1 VKVLG
6 IGNAIVDVICKVEEN
21 FLSENN
27 LTKSMM
33 KLVDE
38 VEFKKLLSNL
48 TIKETIAGG
57 SVANSIVGLSQLG
70 NTVSFIGKVSNDELG
85 NKYEK
90 SLTNEKVKYCY
101 QKKKESIPTGTC
113 LILITPDSE
122 RTMCT
127 FLGIAGKVSDKDIDE
142 NAVKNS
148 ELVFL
153 EGYLWDEGEPR
164 TAFNK
169 AINISKKTAISLS
182 DRFCVD
188 RHKKSFLDLVNNK
201 LDITFAN
208 EQEILSLIDAKSFD
222 EVILFGKQ
230 LGKLLVITRG
240 EKGSIA
246 IQKNEVVQCDSK
258 KDLKIVDLTGAGD
271 LFAAGFLHG
280 HVNNLSIKESLEKAL
295 DKKLKADEK
304 IYYLSPK
311 GKLFDQKLAKELS
324 KEKTINLI
332 CGHFEGVDQRVI
344 DSRNIIELSIG
355 DFILSGGESAA
366 FVVIDAIL
374 RLVPGVIGNNNSI
387 EEETFENGLL
397 EYPQYTKPQI
407 WEKKSVPDVLLSGDH
422 AKIKDWRLSQSEA
435 ITRDRRPD
443 LWQKYKKD

>member
-1 VKVLG
+1 MKVLG
-6 IGNAIVDVICKVEEN
+6 IGNAIVDVICKVEES
-21 FLSENN
+21 FLSENS
-27 LTKSMM
+27 LTKSTM

-38 VEFKKLLSNL
+38 TEFKKLLSNL
-48 TIKETIAGG
+48 KIEETIAGG

-70 NTVSFIGKVSNDELG
+70 NPVSFIGKVNNDELG

-101 QKKKESIPTGTC
+101 QKKEETIPTGTC
-113 LILITPDSE
+113 LVLITPDSE

-127 FLGIAGKVSDKDIDE
+127 FLGIAEKISDKDIDE

-148 ELVFL
+148 ELIFL

-182 DRFCVD
+182 DQFCVD
-188 RHKKSFLDLVNNK
+188 RHKKNFLDLVNNK

-222 EVILFGKQ
+222 EVITFGKQ

-246 IQKNEVVQCDSK
+246 IQKNEVVECKSK
-258 KDLKIVDLTGAGD
+258 KNLKIVDLTGAGD

-280 HVNNLSIKESLEKAL
+280 HINNLSIKESLEKGT
-295 DKKLKADEK
+295 EMSSK
-304 IYYLSPK
+304 II
-311 GKLFDQKLAKELS
+311 QK
-324 KEKTINLI
+324 
-332 CGHFEGVDQRVI
+332 
-344 DSRNIIELSIG
+344 IG
-355 DFILSGGESAA
+355 A
-366 FVVIDAIL
+366 
-374 RLVPGVIGNNNSI
+374 RLN
-387 EEETFENGLL
+387 
-397 EYPQYTKPQI
+397 
-407 WEKKSVPDVLLSGDH
+407 
-422 AKIKDWRLSQSEA
+422 
-435 ITRDRRPD
+435 
-443 LWQKYKKD
+443 